1 MLGAQDRDVRRRDE
15 PVINDS
21 QELTQPIRHVHFHAY
36 GHTYARARAYGCF
49 PVSAGAPPLQL
60 PGADD
65 DAAVAADPH
74 IVRGID

>member
-15 PVINDS
+15 PVINDA
-21 QELTQPIRHVHFHAY
+21 QELTQPIRHIHTY
-36 GHTYARARAYGCF
+36 GHAYARARAYGCV
-49 PVSAGAPPLQL
+49 PVSAGAPPLRL